1 MANATCLSSF
11 STGMLCR
18 DDGEIYIAG
27 DMIDE
32 LTNDVIVVIE
42 LIVVTEVTELDT
54 ETMAGTTSDSSDI
67 VFSS

>member
-1 MANATCLSSF
+1 
-11 STGMLCR
+11 MLCR